1 MKVENL
7 SHISSLT
14 LYICMTIPIHM
25 NVILNHQEIQ
35 QKINRLAFE
44 IIENTFEEPAI
55 YLGGICGNGILLAK
69 ELQQIICTSSEI
81 KAEVFEISI
90 DKEAPW
96 SKPISLDIEEQK
108 LKNAYIIMVDDVLN
122 SGKTMQYA
130 LVKLLQRPTKTIKTV
145 VLVERMHRRYPI
157 KADFTGIAL
166 STTLK
171 ERVEVELNAAQSKA
185 YLH

>member
-1 MKVENL
+1 MNDIL
-7 SHISSLT
+7 S
-14 LYICMTIPIHM
+14 
-25 NVILNHQEIQ
+25 HQEIQ

-44 IIENTFEEPAI
+44 IIENTFEEPVI
-55 YLGGICGNGILLAK
+55 FLGGICGNGFILAK
-69 ELQQIICTSSEI
+69 ELQQIICASSEI
-81 KAEVFEISI
+81 NAVVFEINI

-96 SKPISLDIEEQK
+96 SSPITLDIDEQK

-130 LVKLLQRPTKTIKTV
+130 LVKLLQRPTKTIKTA

-157 KADFTGIAL
+157 KADYTGIAL

-171 ERVEVELNAAQSKA
+171 ERVEVELSETHSKA
-185 YLH
+185 YLQ